1 LPVQNAMT
9 RLVFIFA
16 LLFTAPWEE
25 AEIVDV
31 KDRGAVDLKPFHCQ
45 DITRSSLI
53 SRVCYDAESRRML
66 VQRHAVYHP
75 YCDLPKETLDAFLNA
90 PSMGRYYRAN
100 IEDAGG
106 SGPYACRTHKAPSD
120 Q

>member
-1 LPVQNAMT
+1 MT
-9 RLVFIFA
+9 RLAFILA

-31 KDRGAVDLKPFHCQ
+31 KDRGAVDLKPFDCQ
-45 DITRSSLI
+45 DITRSSVI
-53 SRVCYDAESRRML
+53 GRVCYDSESRRML
-66 VQRHAVYHP
+66 VQRHAVYQQ
-75 YCDLPKETLDAFLNA
+75 YCDLPKETLAAFLNA

-100 IEDAGG
+100 IEGADG
-106 SGPYACRTHKAPSD
+106 SGPYGCRTHKVPSD

>member
-1 LPVQNAMT
+1 MT
-9 RLVFIFA
+9 RFAFILA

-31 KDRGAVDLKPFHCQ
+31 KDRGAVDLKPFTCQ
-45 DITRSSLI
+45 DITRSSVI
-53 SRVCYDAESRRML
+53 SRVCYDTESRRML
-66 VQRHAVYHP
+66 VQRHADYHQ
-75 YCDLPKETLDAFLNA
+75 YCDMPKATLDAFLNA

-100 IEDAGG
+100 IEGADG
-106 SGPYACRTHKAPSD
+106 SGSYACRTHKAPSD

>member
-1 LPVQNAMT
+1 MT
-9 RLVFIFA
+9 RLAFILA
-16 LLFTAPWEE
+16 LLVTAPWEE
-25 AEIVDV
+25 AEIVGV
-31 KDRGAVDLKPFHCQ
+31 KDREAVDLKPFSCQ
-45 DITRSSLI
+45 DITRSSVI
-53 SRVCYDAESRRML
+53 SRVCYDTESRRML

-75 YCDLPKETLDAFLNA
+75 YCDLPKDTLDAFLNA

-106 SGPYACRTHKAPSD
+106 RGRYACRTHKVPSD